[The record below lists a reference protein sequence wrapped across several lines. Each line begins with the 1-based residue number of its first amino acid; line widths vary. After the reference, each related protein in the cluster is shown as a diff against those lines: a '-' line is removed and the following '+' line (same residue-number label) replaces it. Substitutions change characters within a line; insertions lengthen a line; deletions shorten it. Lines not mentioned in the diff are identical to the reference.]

1 MRVRGKR
8 SERKSDLNS
17 LWQSVR
23 LTRVVIMIVMMK
35 IVKMIVMRI
44 VRMMVVKLRE
54 KRPQLFV
61 ALGKIDQPCAS
72 HSQAV

>member
-1 MRVRGKR
+1 MAIREIDQDDGHED
-8 SERKSDLNS
+8 SEDEGGGDSDEDS
-17 LWQSVR
+17 ED
-23 LTRVVIMIVMMK
+23 VVVMM
-35 IVKMIVMRI
+35 
-44 VRMMVVKLRE
+44 RE

>member
-1 MRVRGKR
+1 MKIMV
-8 SERKSDLNS
+8 KSDGDGDGDGDS
-17 LWQSVR
+17 DEDSED
-23 LTRVVIMIVMMK
+23 VVVMM
-35 IVKMIVMRI
+35 
-44 VRMMVVKLRE
+44 RE

>member
-1 MRVRGKR
+1 MVKMM
-8 SERKSDLNS
+8 
-17 LWQSVR
+17 VA
-23 LTRVVIMIVMMK
+23 MIVTM
-35 IVKMIVMRI
+35 V
-44 VRMMVVKLRE
+44 VRMMMVKMRE